1 MRQEKPMIES
11 SNRAKG
17 LFRELQAVGSQQGW
31 FLSLIHICLC
41 SDRPQGDFSSGIT
54 DQEGIGAAAFERGV
68 LL

>member
-31 FLSLIHICLC
+31 FGEWTH
-41 SDRPQGDFSSGIT
+41 
-54 DQEGIGAAAFERGV
+54 EGMKT
-68 LL
+68 